1 MGENI
6 IDFQEQNKLS
16 GKIAGFSLILN
27 VFLTLLKAVVGVLAQ
42 SQALIADAVHS
53 GADVAGS
60 FAVLIGLWVAK
71 RPADEDHP
79 YGHGKAEIVAA
90 SLVATLLIL
99 AGLEVAYSSIRQLF
113 LPVPNQDIWALAT
126 GILAVLSK
134 EIVYRYQFRIGNSLH
149 SPALIAGAK
158 DHRSDVYSS
167 LAATL
172 GIGIA
177 MLGTQFH
184 IPALLYADPLA
195 ALVVA
200 VLIVHMGYQMAVESY
215 TSLLEQVLTS
225 EETEEMEHIIQKI
238 AGVCRVDNV
247 RARSHG
253 TYLVVDVRISVDPE
267 ITVLSGHNIA
277 KDVKQSLM
285 DNFPRIQEVLVHI
298 NPYL

>member
-1 MGENI
+1 MGERI
-6 IDFQEQNKLS
+6 IQLQFENDKS
-16 GKIAGFSLILN
+16 SKIAGFSLLLN
-27 VFLTLLKAVVGVLAQ
+27 LFLTVLKAVVGGMVQ
-42 SQALIADAVHS
+42 SQALLADAVHS

-60 FAVLIGLWVAK
+60 FAVLIGLWVAR

-90 SLVATLLIL
+90 SLVAILLIL
-99 AGLEVAYSSIRQLF
+99 AGLAVAYSAIHQF
-113 LPVPNQDIWALAT
+113 FFAMPQPDWWAFGTA
-126 GILAVLSK
+126 IFAVLSK
-134 EIVYRYQFRIGNSLH
+134 EIMFRYQYRVGNDLH
-149 SPALIAGAK
+149 SPALIAGAR

-167 LAATL
+167 LAASA

-177 MLGTQFH
+177 LIGVQLH
-184 IPALLYADPLA
+184 VPLLLYADPLA

-200 VLIVHMGYQMAVESY
+200 ILIIHMGFMMAVESY

-225 EETEEMEHIIQKI
+225 EETTDMENIIKAI
-238 AGVCRVDNV
+238 GRVCRVDSV

-253 TYLVVDVRISVDPE
+253 TYLVVDVRISVDPQL
-267 ITVLSGHNIA
+267 TVLAGHDIA
-277 KDVKQSLM
+277 KGVKKSLV